1 MKKVNITI
9 GRFQPFTK
17 GHMKCVEEAYKEL
30 NVPTIV
36 CMINVKD
43 EKVDEKHPFPSSLI
57 LPLYNEAFKNDKMIE
72 KFVLVRN
79 ANIVEIGEM
88 LYNDGYE
95 IVSWTCGT
103 DRIESYQKMANKYA
117 EQSHL
122 SPDFKMIEI
131 KRSDEDISATKV
143 RQALADDDKK
153 TFDKMTPFGS
163 LKQHL
168 RGKTSVYEVLKEQ
181 LNKVLNK

>member
-1 MKKVNITI
+1 M
-9 GRFQPFTK
+9 
-17 GHMKCVEEAYKEL
+17 Y
-30 NVPTIV
+30 
-36 CMINVKD
+36 
-43 EKVDEKHPFPSSLI
+43 VD
-57 LPLYNEAFKNDKMIE
+57 ADKMIE

-103 DRIESYQKMANKYA
+103 DRIESYQKMASKYA

-168 RGKTSVYEVLKEQ
+168 RGKNSVYEVLKEQ